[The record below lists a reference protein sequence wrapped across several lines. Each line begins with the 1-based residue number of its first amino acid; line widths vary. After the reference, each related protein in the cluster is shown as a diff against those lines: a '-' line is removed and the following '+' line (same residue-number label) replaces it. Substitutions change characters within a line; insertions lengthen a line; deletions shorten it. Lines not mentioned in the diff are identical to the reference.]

1 MGKFINCSR
10 VGHRVLFTQDD
21 INEALAKNKKP
32 NSLFMRMF
40 GFWIEVGSGF
50 EPL

>member
-1 MGKFINCSR
+1 MPTTGQK
-10 VGHRVLFTQDD
+10 GD
-21 INEALAKNKKP
+21 NKKP
-32 NSLFMRMF
+32 NFFIIRKF